1 MIRNLEILT
10 NNLLLEMKSSLN
22 RSLTDQQQHEVDKVT
37 PYVIKE
43 AAKKLSENKS
53 DPVYSFSSDCLINGT
68 DQLFKQLSTVFK
80 VFLIHGHFTLFL
92 LLATLVPI
100 IKDKSGS
107 VSTSK
112 NYRSIAIS
120 SLTLN
125 SLIGYCLSCMATNF
139 ALTNYNLLINLVAL
153 RLCARGVLWRQSHT
167 FLETDLMYSFVV
179 WT

>member
-1 MIRNLEILT
+1 
-10 NNLLLEMKSSLN
+10 MKSSLN

-92 LLATLVPI
+92 LLATLVPTAVY
-100 IKDKSGS
+100 S
-107 VSTSK
+107 
-112 NYRSIAIS
+112 RQHSINFHFTKILAI
-120 SLTLN
+120 TVFKRYLN
-125 SLIGYCLSCMATNF
+125 
-139 ALTNYNLLINLVAL
+139 
-153 RLCARGVLWRQSHT
+153 
-167 FLETDLMYSFVV
+167 
-179 WT
+179 